1 MTWIL
6 ENWVTIVSVI
16 GGIISVASTIV
27 GLTPTPKDDA
37 ILKAVREFLIRISV
51 LKPSD
56 SEGTFKAIGTKVKR

>member
-6 ENWVTIVSVI
+6 ENWVTIVSVV
-16 GGIISVASTIV
+16 GGVVSVASTIV

-37 ILKAVREFLIRISV
+37 ILKAVREFLIRISI

-56 SEGTFKAIGTKVKR
+56 AQGTFKAPGTKAK